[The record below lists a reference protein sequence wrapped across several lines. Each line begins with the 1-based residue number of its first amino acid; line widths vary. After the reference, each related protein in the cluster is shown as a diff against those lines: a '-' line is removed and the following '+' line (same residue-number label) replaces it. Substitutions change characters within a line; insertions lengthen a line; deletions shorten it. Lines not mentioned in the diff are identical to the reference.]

1 MLNVKHQSKIKS
13 FSLSQ
18 TQRLLLLFCLAVIV
32 MIIFMTINL
41 GHNLQYILI
50 RRGYILFTMV
60 LVAFAVSIS
69 TVLFQS
75 VTNNRILTP
84 SLMGFEALF
93 ILIQTLM
100 MFFYTGTASYWLF
113 SIIKFVIETSLLV
126 AFSILLYRGLF
137 VSIKFNINLVLMIG
151 IIIGTLFRSVSA
163 LLQRLL
169 DPNEFAVLQSRIF
182 ATFTRATPELIW
194 FTALVVIIL
203 GAILWRKRYIFDV
216 LALGRN
222 HAINLGVN
230 YNKTVITT
238 LLFLSILVAVSTALV
253 GPLTFLGLM
262 VANLAYLI
270 AGSSQHRF
278 ILPTAFLLAVIALI
292 GGQLI
297 LEYGLNM
304 AGSLSVVLE
313 FIGGIFFIY
322 LVLKRF

>member
-1 MLNVKHQSKIKS
+1 MLNVKHQSKINS

-60 LVAFAVSIS
+60 LVAFSVSIS

-137 VSIKFNINLVLMIG
+137 VSVKFNINLVLMIG

-203 GAILWRKRYIFDV
+203 GVILWRKRYIFDV